1 MSLTIIKGTI
11 LSAPTLGQLDA
22 LPGGYLVAEDG
33 LIRGVYGSLPEQ
45 YAGAPVEDWG
55 DALILQS
62 FADLHLHAP
71 QYPMLGMGMDLP
83 LLDWLNAYAFPT
95 EARFADTGYA
105 REIYSRL
112 ARELI
117 ANGTTRV
124 CMFSSLHTDATLI
137 LMEELEKAGVTG
149 YVGKVNMDR
158 NAAPGLLEETTEE
171 SRRETLRWL
180 DACQDF
186 RLVKPMLTPRFTP
199 SCTDELMA
207 FLGTLA
213 AERDLPVQSH
223 LSENRSEIAWV
234 GQLHPECASY
244 TEVYRDYGLLRRGC
258 TIMAHAVHLTGREEA
273 ILREEGVTLA
283 HCAQSNT
290 NLSSGV
296 MPLRRSLSEGLR
308 CCVASDVA
316 GGHAA
321 AMNRHVAATVGLS
334 KLRALDHPEE
344 RPLSLP
350 EALYLATKGPGEFF
364 GKVGSFEPGY
374 DFDALVVDVDELDGR
389 LSRTPFEKLEQ
400 FLYDGDDRDI
410 LARYSRGSLVEKP
423 FTE

>member
-137 LMEELEKAGVTG
+137 LMEELEKAGVT
-149 YVGKVNMDR
+149 
-158 NAAPGLLEETTEE
+158 
-171 SRRETLRWL
+171 S
-180 DACQDF
+180 F
-186 RLVKPMLTPRFTP
+186 
-199 SCTDELMA
+199 
-207 FLGTLA
+207 
-213 AERDLPVQSH
+213 H
-223 LSENRSEIAWV
+223 
-234 GQLHPECASY
+234 
-244 TEVYRDYGLLRRGC
+244 
-258 TIMAHAVHLTGREEA
+258 
-273 ILREEGVTLA
+273 VTLA
-283 HCAQSNT
+283 NHGE
-290 NLSSGV
+290 LSDTIPPRNHPEFGAEGCFLKFCDQVRALTQLPICGVGGLTDPDFVEEQLRSG
-296 MPLRRSLSEGLR
+296 RID
-308 CCVASDVA
+308 C
-316 GGHAA
+316 A
-321 AMNRHVAATVGLS
+321 AMSRQLTADPDWPRKVREDRTREIRRCVRCNKACLGGMMAHKGV
-334 KLRALDHPEE
+334 HCIYE
-344 RPLSLP
+344 RK
-350 EALYLATKGPGEFF
+350 ET
-364 GKVGSFEPGY
+364 
-374 DFDALVVDVDELDGR
+374 
-389 LSRTPFEKLEQ
+389 T
-400 FLYDGDDRDI
+400 
-410 LARYSRGSLVEKP
+410 
-423 FTE
+423 

>member
-180 DACQDF
+180 DANW
-186 RLVKPMLTPRFTP
+186 RRSGISP
-199 SCTDELMA
+199 SSPTCRRTRQRWP
-207 FLGTLA
+207 G
-213 AERDLPVQSH
+213 
-223 LSENRSEIAWV
+223 
-234 GQLHPECASY
+234 CASS
-244 TEVYRDYGLLRRGC
+244 TR
-258 TIMAHAVHLTGREEA
+258 AASSTGRPMP
-273 ILREEGVTLA
+273 
-283 HCAQSNT
+283 NT
-290 NLSSGV
+290 ACGPAAPSWPTASGP
-296 MPLRRSLSEGLR
+296 M
-308 CCVASDVA
+308 
-316 GGHAA
+316 
-321 AMNRHVAATVGLS
+321 
-334 KLRALDHPEE
+334 
-344 RPLSLP
+344 
-350 EALYLATKGPGEFF
+350 
-364 GKVGSFEPGY
+364 
-374 DFDALVVDVDELDGR
+374 
-389 LSRTPFEKLEQ
+389 
-400 FLYDGDDRDI
+400 
-410 LARYSRGSLVEKP
+410 RGSGRP
-423 FTE
+423 CGTPA

>member
-149 YVGKVNMDR
+149 YVGKVNM
-158 NAAPGLLEETTEE
+158 
-171 SRRETLRWL
+171 
-180 DACQDF
+180 
-186 RLVKPMLTPRFTP
+186 
-199 SCTDELMA
+199 
-207 FLGTLA
+207 
-213 AERDLPVQSH
+213 
-223 LSENRSEIAWV
+223 
-234 GQLHPECASY
+234 
-244 TEVYRDYGLLRRGC
+244 
-258 TIMAHAVHLTGREEA
+258 
-273 ILREEGVTLA
+273 
-283 HCAQSNT
+283 
-290 NLSSGV
+290 
-296 MPLRRSLSEGLR
+296 
-308 CCVASDVA
+308 
-316 GGHAA
+316 
-321 AMNRHVAATVGLS
+321 
-334 KLRALDHPEE
+334 
-344 RPLSLP
+344 LSL
-350 EALYLATKGPGEFF
+350 
-364 GKVGSFEPGY
+364 
-374 DFDALVVDVDELDGR
+374 
-389 LSRTPFEKLEQ
+389 
-400 FLYDGDDRDI
+400 I
-410 LARYSRGSLVEKP
+410 HI
-423 FTE
+423 